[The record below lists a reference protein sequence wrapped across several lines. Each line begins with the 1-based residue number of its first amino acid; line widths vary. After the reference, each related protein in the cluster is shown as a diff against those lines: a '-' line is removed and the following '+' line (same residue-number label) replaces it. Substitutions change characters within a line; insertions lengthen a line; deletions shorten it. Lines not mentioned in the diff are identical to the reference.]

1 MKDVPSGRTKLK
13 TYEFLSA
20 LITYPEPM
28 IPKKMVPSVFIYLTL
43 T

>member
-1 MKDVPSGRTKLK
+1 MKDVSSGRTKLI

-20 LITYPEPM
+20 LITHPKPM